1 MQLNDRLLTL
11 VSYAAVVI
19 GVVLGASGVVRGGS
33 LFIAVGTAGIA
44 LKSRKFRS
52 IEFYLPLAI
61 AVALFALAIALPRGR

>member
-61 AVALFALAIALPRGR
+61 AIALFALAIALPRGR